1 MSILLQ
7 NRLLEAAEQ
16 KIESQITPANRQNYM
31 KIVTAG
37 MHLAMAKGPDS
48 IIAGLKKSK
57 NPINDCAVGAVNLC
71 LIMRKQ
77 SRGTMPM
84 SSMVLAA
91 STLMLQA
98 LDFADKAGIVKVG
111 TPELVQ
117 CTHIFTNHLFKQ
129 LGITPQMIHTAAGK
143 VHDIISDPQKMQA
156 IQQKAHSVAPPEPD
170 MGPANGL

>member
-7 NRLLEAAEQ
+7 NNMLEAAER
-16 KIESQITPANRQNYM
+16 KIEESITPANRQNYT

-37 MHLAMAKGPDS
+37 MKLAMEQGPDS
-48 IIAGLKKSK
+48 IIASLRHSK
-57 NPINDCAVGAVNLC
+57 NPISDCAVGAVNLC
-71 LIMRKQ
+71 LLMRKQ

-84 SSMVLAA
+84 QSLVLAA

-111 TPELVQ
+111 RDELVQ
-117 CTHIFTNHLFKQ
+117 ATHIFTNHLFKQ

-143 VHDIISDPQKMQA
+143 VHSILQDPEAMQK
-156 IQQKAHSVAPPEPD
+156 IQQKAHQTAA
-170 MGPANGL
+170 GGTNGV